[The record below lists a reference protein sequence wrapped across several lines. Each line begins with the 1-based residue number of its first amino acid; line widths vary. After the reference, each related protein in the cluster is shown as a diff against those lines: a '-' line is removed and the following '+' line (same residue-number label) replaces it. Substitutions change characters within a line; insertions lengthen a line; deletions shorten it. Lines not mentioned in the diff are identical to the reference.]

1 MSVQQLLKQS
11 PFLMTMS
18 GKRLIS
24 QNGGPLGCL
33 SHSKDKVHI
42 DNLKVQ
48 TITGPDLWN
57 KLNAQRCQVSM
68 HIGTDFS
75 KSSATDDLKYSLNYA
90 VLSRD
95 VTNLVAGKK
104 NWLQLS
110 NLTKSIYDFTTAKDR
125 YNGVNDLEV
134 SVKNMDYHLRTE
146 HVSCV
151 MKNPTKE
158 IYKISNLE
166 LFTIIGVFTF
176 ERLQKQK
183 VSLDLTIESPIGLDK
198 TSSLKTIIDN
208 TVDYVENS
216 NFKTVEALVESVGK
230 VISQSIISPNRND
243 IDIDVKVTKLSA
255 ITDTDGVGVSATKNI
270 RQLDLL
276 KSIDLGNTGPSEA
289 SSFNLPVEQKDTT
302 AAIFDGEWNTSYL
315 AFGSNI
321 GDRLEYITLALDLL
335 NVNPKVKV
343 TNISSLFESEP
354 MYFKDQNPF
363 MNGCIEIKTQLSP
376 HDLLKF
382 CKQIEYE
389 ELKRVKHFDNGPR
402 CIDLDIILYLNSNG
416 DHIMLNT
423 ENLIVPHP
431 RMLERTFVLEPLCEL
446 IPPSLLHPVTAEP
459 IVNYLNQIYSNLN
472 KEDTL
477 WKLVPLPTLNGK
489 YRFLRYKTEYELNP
503 LTSALVKKTVSPTYI
518 MSILNTTPDSFSD
531 GGNNFNN
538 IGKQLE
544 YVKEMCQDALK
555 LHDTIII
562 DIGGCSTR
570 PNSKQTSIEE
580 ELSRTTDIIKAIRQC
595 ETLPQEKII
604 LSIDTYRSEVAKQ
617 AIVAGVDII
626 NDISGA
632 TFDANILNVVA
643 DHPHIAYVLSHIRGD
658 INTMT
663 TLDKYDERED
673 VEGIEYLY
681 NERNNHPQT
690 IFIRTIGYEM
700 AKTYNN
706 VLQHNVKR
714 WQLILD
720 PGLGFAKNGDQN
732 MELMK
737 AIPLLKNY
745 SFLDDTTHEYTTF
758 RNLPLLVGPSRKKFI
773 GTITKE
779 DDPSKR
785 DFATGAVISSCIG
798 FDSDIVRVHN
808 VRDCSKVV
816 RMADALYKKST

>member
-1 MSVQQLLKQS
+1 MSVQQLFKQS
-11 PFLMTMS
+11 PFSLAMS

-24 QNGGPLGCL
+24 QNSGPLGCL

-42 DNLKVQ
+42 DNLKLQ
-48 TITGPDLWN
+48 TVTGPDLWN
-57 KLNAQRCQVSM
+57 KLNDQKCQVSM

-95 VTNLVAGKK
+95 VTNLVASKK

-125 YNGVNDLEV
+125 YNGVNEVEV
-134 SVKNMDYHLRTE
+134 SVKNMDYHLRTP

-151 MKNPTKE
+151 MKRPNQE

-183 VSLDLTIESPIGLDK
+183 VSLDLRIESPIGLDK
-198 TSSLKTIIDN
+198 TSSIKTIIDY
-208 TVDYVENS
+208 TVEYVENS

-230 VISQSIISPNRND
+230 VISQTIISSNRND
-243 IDIDVKVTKLSA
+243 INIDVRVTKLSA

-276 KSIDLGNTGPSEA
+276 KSISLENSDLSEA
-289 SSFNLPVEQKDTT
+289 SSFNLPVEHKDTT

-335 NVNPKVKV
+335 TSNSKIKVSS
-343 TNISSLFESEP
+343 ISSLFESEP
-354 MYFKDQNPF
+354 MYFKDQSPF

-402 CIDLDIILYLNSNG
+402 CIDLDIILYLNSHG

-472 KEDTL
+472 NEDTL
-477 WKLVPLPTLNGK
+477 WKLVPLPTLNGSQ
-489 YRFLRYKTEYELNP
+489 RFLRYKTEYELNP
-503 LTSALVKKTVSPTYI
+503 LTSELVKKTVSPTYI
-518 MSILNTTPDSFSD
+518 MGIINTTPDSFSD

-538 IGKQLE
+538 IEKQLDS
-544 YVKEMCQDALK
+544 VKEMIQEVFK
-555 LHDTIII
+555 LHETIII

-580 ELSRTTDIIKAIRQC
+580 ELSRTIDLIKAIRKC
-595 ETLPQEKII
+595 KDLPQEKII

-617 AIVAGVDII
+617 AILAGVDVI

-632 TFDANILNVVA
+632 TFDPKILNVVA
-643 DHPHIAYVLSHIRGD
+643 DHPHVAYVLSHIRGD

-673 VEGIEYLY
+673 IGGIEYLY
-681 NERNNHPQT
+681 NEKHNNPRT
-690 IFIRTIGYEM
+690 EFIRTIGYEL
-700 AKTYNN
+700 ANIYKNA
-706 VLQHNVKR
+706 LQHNVKR

-732 MELMK
+732 MKLMK
-737 AIPLLKNY
+737 NIPLLKNY
-745 SFLDDTTHEYTTF
+745 SFLNETKHEYINF
-758 RNLPLLVGPSRKKFI
+758 RNLPLLVGPSRKRFI

-798 FDSDIVRVHN
+798 FECDIVRVHN
-808 VRDCSKVV
+808 VSDCSKVV
-816 RMADALYKKST
+816 RIADALYKKSP